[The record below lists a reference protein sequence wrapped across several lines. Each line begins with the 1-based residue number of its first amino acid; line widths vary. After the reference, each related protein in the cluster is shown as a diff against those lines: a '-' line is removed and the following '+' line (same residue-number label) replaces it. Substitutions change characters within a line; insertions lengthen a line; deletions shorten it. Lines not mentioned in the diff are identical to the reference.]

1 MYGQCFHGK
10 ANGIMAKFKTGGS
23 FSVKQSYTDEQLTAY
38 TIGGG
43 NISLSDPMPIIDP
56 YEEKIKEAQF
66 KIEVLTELLEE
77 MGVDVSKRIEEKLF
91 LNKLSGE
98 EK

>member
-1 MYGQCFHGK
+1 
-10 ANGIMAKFKTGGS
+10 MAKFKTGGT
-23 FSVKQSYTDEQLTAY
+23 FSVKQSYTDQELSAY

-43 NISLSDPMPIIDP
+43 NITLSEPMPIVDP
-56 YEEKIKEAQF
+56 YEEKIKEAHF

-77 MGVDVSKRIEEKLF
+77 MGVDVKKRIEEKLF

-98 EK
+98 ENDKI

>member
-1 MYGQCFHGK
+1 MSKY
-10 ANGIMAKFKTGGS
+10 KTGGT

-38 TIGGG
+38 TVGGG
-43 NISLSDPMPIIDP
+43 NITLSEPMPIIDP
-56 YEEKIKEAQF
+56 YEEKIKDAHF

>member
-10 ANGIMAKFKTGGS
+10 ANGIMAKYKTGGT
-23 FSVKQSYTDEQLTAY
+23 FSVKQSYNDNSY
-38 TIGGG
+38 TVAGA
-43 NISLSDPMPIIDP
+43 NITLSEPMPIIDP
-56 YEEKIKEAQF
+56 YEDKIKEAQF

-98 EK
+98 DK

>member
-1 MYGQCFHGK
+1 MSKY
-10 ANGIMAKFKTGGS
+10 KTGGT
-23 FSVKQSYTDEQLTAY
+23 FSVKQSYSDVDLAAY

-43 NISLSDPMPIIDP
+43 NVTLSEPMPIIDP
-56 YEEKIKEAQF
+56 YEEKIKDAHF

-77 MGVDVSKRIEEKLF
+77 MGVGVSKRIEEKLF

-98 EK
+98 DNGKV

>member
-1 MYGQCFHGK
+1 MSKMY
-10 ANGIMAKFKTGGS
+10 KTGGT

-38 TIGGG
+38 TVGGG

-56 YEEKIKEAQF
+56 YKEKIKDAHF

>member
-1 MYGQCFHGK
+1 
-10 ANGIMAKFKTGGS
+10 MAKFKTGGT

-38 TIGGG
+38 TVGGG

-56 YEEKIKEAQF
+56 YEEKIKDAHF

>member
-1 MYGQCFHGK
+1 
-10 ANGIMAKFKTGGS
+10 MAKYKTGGT

-38 TIGGG
+38 TVGGG
-43 NISLSDPMPIIDP
+43 NITLSEPMPIIDP
-56 YEEKIKEAQF
+56 YEEKIKDAQF

-98 EK
+98 DNGKV

>member
-1 MYGQCFHGK
+1 MD
-10 ANGIMAKFKTGGS
+10 KFKTGGS

-56 YEEKIKEAQF
+56 YEEKIKDAHF
-66 KIEVLTELLEE
+66 KIEILTELLEE

-98 EK
+98 DNGKV

>member
-1 MYGQCFHGK
+1 
-10 ANGIMAKFKTGGS
+10 MAKFKTGGT

-38 TIGGG
+38 TIGS
-43 NISLSDPMPIIDP
+43 NITLSEPMPIIDP
-56 YEEKIKEAQF
+56 YEEKIKDAHF
-66 KIEVLTELLEE
+66 KIEILTELLEE

-98 EK
+98 DNGKV

>member
-1 MYGQCFHGK
+1 
-10 ANGIMAKFKTGGS
+10 MAKFKTGGS

-38 TIGGG
+38 TVGGG
-43 NISLSDPMPIIDP
+43 NITLSEPMPIIDP
-56 YEEKIKEAQF
+56 YEEKIKDAHF

>member
-1 MYGQCFHGK
+1 
-10 ANGIMAKFKTGGS
+10 MAKYKTGGT
-23 FSVKQSYTDEQLTAY
+23 FSVRQSYTDEQLTAD
-38 TIGGG
+38 TIGS
-43 NISLSDPMPIIDP
+43 NNVTLSAPMPIIDP
-56 YEEKIKEAQF
+56 YEEKIKDAHV

-98 EK
+98 DNGKV

>member
-1 MYGQCFHGK
+1 
-10 ANGIMAKFKTGGS
+10 MAKYKTGGT
-23 FSVKQSYTDEQLTAY
+23 FSVKQSYNDSY
-38 TIGGG
+38 TVAGA
-43 NISLSDPMPIIDP
+43 NITLSEPMPIIDP
-56 YEEKIKEAQF
+56 YEDKIKEAQF

>member
-1 MYGQCFHGK
+1 MD
-10 ANGIMAKFKTGGS
+10 KFKTGGS

-66 KIEVLTELLEE
+66 KIEVITELLEE

>member
-1 MYGQCFHGK
+1 
-10 ANGIMAKFKTGGS
+10 MAKFKTGRS
-23 FSVKQSYTDEQLTAY
+23 FSVKQSYNDEQLTAY
-38 TIGGG
+38 TSGIGT
-43 NISLSDPMPIIDP
+43 NITLAEPMPIIDP
-56 YEEKIKEAQF
+56 YEDKIKEAQF

>member
-1 MYGQCFHGK
+1 MSKY
-10 ANGIMAKFKTGGS
+10 KTGGT
-23 FSVKQSYTDEQLTAY
+23 FSVKQSYTVDHPTAY
-38 TIGGG
+38 TIGSG
-43 NISLSDPMPIIDP
+43 NVTLAEPMPIIDP
-56 YEEKIKEAQF
+56 YEEKIKDAHF
-66 KIEVLTELLEE
+66 KIEILTELLEE

>member
-1 MYGQCFHGK
+1 
-10 ANGIMAKFKTGGS
+10 
-23 FSVKQSYTDEQLTAY
+23 
-38 TIGGG
+38 
-43 NISLSDPMPIIDP
+43 MPIIDP
-56 YEEKIKEAQF
+56 YEEKIKDAHF

-98 EK
+98 DNGKV

>member
-1 MYGQCFHGK
+1 
-10 ANGIMAKFKTGGS
+10 MAKFKTSGT

-38 TIGGG
+38 TVGGG

-56 YEEKIKEAQF
+56 YEEKIKDAHF

-98 EK
+98 DNGKV

>member
-1 MYGQCFHGK
+1 MD
-10 ANGIMAKFKTGGS
+10 KFKTGGS

-38 TIGGG
+38 TVGGG

-56 YEEKIKEAQF
+56 YEEKIKDAHF

>member
-1 MYGQCFHGK
+1 MSKY
-10 ANGIMAKFKTGGS
+10 KTGGT

-38 TIGGG
+38 PTFGS
-43 NISLSDPMPIIDP
+43 NISLSEPMPIIDP

>member
-1 MYGQCFHGK
+1 MSKY
-10 ANGIMAKFKTGGS
+10 KTGGT

-38 TIGGG
+38 TVGGG

-56 YEEKIKEAQF
+56 YEEKIKDAHF